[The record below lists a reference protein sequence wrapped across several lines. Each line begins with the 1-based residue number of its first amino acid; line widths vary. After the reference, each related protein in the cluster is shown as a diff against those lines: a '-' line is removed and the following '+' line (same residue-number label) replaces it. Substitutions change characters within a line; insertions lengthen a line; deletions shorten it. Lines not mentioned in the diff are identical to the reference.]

1 MIIKKNQAKINK
13 NIKVEPKQPSASPE
27 IDSVQNQTEDEL
39 ELEQDI
45 KEVTLEQIAFEQ
57 REERRE
63 GSRRRGYRRTN
74 DRMILTRAQ
83 EEAVKIKNDAW
94 SEGYQKGIEEA
105 QNQLSTLNKSIEEYF
120 NYKGVVVDAISQS
133 VYDIALEIAQKILK
147 KEIASDDSAMLNMI
161 KDILS
166 DINRH
171 ESRITLKVRPDDVN
185 GIKKHFDELF
195 PEGLF
200 DAKVSVLAHKTIQE
214 GGVIVETSN
223 GIVDARLET
232 QLEILKN
239 AFKT

>member
-13 NIKVEPKQPSASPE
+13 NINVEPKLPDNSQE
-27 IDSVQNQTEDEL
+27 IEPAKKIEEEENH
-39 ELEQDI
+39 
-45 KEVTLEQIAFEQ
+45 EVTLEDIAFEP

-83 EEAVKIKNDAW
+83 EEALKIKNDAW
-94 SEGYQKGIEEA
+94 REGYQKGIEEA
-105 QNQLSTLNKSIEEYF
+105 QKQLGELNQAIQEYF
-120 NYKGVVVDAISQS
+120 GYKGVVVDSISQS

-147 KEIASDDSAMLNMI
+147 KEINSDDSAMLNMI
-161 KDILS
+161 KGILS

-171 ESRITLKVRPDDVN
+171 ESRITLKVRQEDVD

-200 DAKVSVLAHKTIQE
+200 EAKVSVLADKNIQE

-223 GIVDARLET
+223 GIVDARIET
-232 QLEILKN
+232 QIEILKN